1 MSEFR
6 LAISDEFGD
15 AYGRV
20 LTRDLVLEEI
30 GSQTADDAVKAGVSV
45 REIWLALCRAMDV
58 PPERWYGV
66 GIRDPKKR

>member
-30 GSQTADDAVKAGVSV
+30 GSQT
-45 REIWLALCRAMDV
+45 
-58 PPERWYGV
+58 
-66 GIRDPKKR
+66 